1 MLERMRKNQNK
12 VILALCLILLLH
24 YSLVTLFQFNI
35 LPSFPVTIGNL
46 TLPAFQT
53 TQVLLV
59 LPIIILI
66 TYILFIRTNI
76 IRWRNIGFYRGTNGL
91 LFTIF
96 LGLVGGLIQGTFDF
110 FTINHFLLQSD
121 ILSNFIEKCI
131 FAPLWEEFLYRVLV
145 LTILEFAI
153 INFFK
158 TRYFDSPK
166 YKDQFTESK
175 KKWTIFELYI
185 LIIVLNAMMFVFLHG
200 VFSSP
205 WIFISGIIMATVYI
219 KTRSI
224 IAPIIVHSISNFV
237 TGGFLFL
244 LLHYFSI

>member
-1 MLERMRKNQNK
+1 MFERIRNNPNK
-12 VILALCLILLLH
+12 VILALCFILLLH
-24 YSLVTLFQFNI
+24 YSLVTLFQFSI
-35 LPSFPVTIGNL
+35 LPSFPLTIGNI

-53 TQVLLV
+53 TQILLV
-59 LPIIILI
+59 FPIVIVF

-76 IRWRNIGFYRGTNGL
+76 IGWKNIGFYRGTNGL

-96 LGLVGGLIQGTFDF
+96 LGLVGGSIQGTFDF
-110 FTINHFLLQSD
+110 FTINHFLLQSN
-121 ILSNFIEKCI
+121 ILSNLIEKCV
-131 FAPLWEEFLYRVLV
+131 FAPIWEEFLYRVLV

-153 INFFK
+153 LNFFK
-158 TRYFDSPK
+158 TRYFENPK

-185 LIIVLNAMMFVFLHG
+185 FIIVLNAMMFVLLHG

-205 WIFISGIIMATVYI
+205 WIFISAIIMATIYL

-244 LLHYFSI
+244 LLHHFSI